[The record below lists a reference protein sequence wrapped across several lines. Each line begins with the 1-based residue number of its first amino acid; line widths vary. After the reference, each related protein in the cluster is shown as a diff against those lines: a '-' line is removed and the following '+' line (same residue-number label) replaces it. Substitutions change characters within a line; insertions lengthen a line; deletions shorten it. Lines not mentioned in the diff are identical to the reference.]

1 MKFSTRED
9 IDAPIE
15 QVFQAVT
22 DFDGIE
28 RRILRRGIDLTR
40 DETSAQ
46 VQVGARWKA
55 NFKWR
60 GRAYQLDA
68 KLVEMTDGQ
77 CYCIESHVGG
87 LQCMGVVDL
96 VPLSKSRTRMFVSLD
111 LKPTTLSSRLMVQS
125 LRLAKGSLNRRF
137 KARVSQFA
145 AGIAT

>member
-9 IDAPIE
+9 IDAPID

-28 RRILRRGIDLTR
+28 RRLLRRGIDLTR
-40 DETSAQ
+40 DESCPQ
-46 VQVGARWKA
+46 NQVGARWRA

-68 KLVEMTDGQ
+68 RLVEMTDGQ
-77 CYCIESHVGG
+77 RCGIESHVGG
-87 LQCMGVVDL
+87 LTSMGEVDL
-96 VPLSKSRTRMFVSLD
+96 VPLSKTRTRMFVSLD
-111 LKPTTLSSRLMVQS
+111 LKPSTLSSRLMVQS

-137 KARVSQFA
+137 KSRVAQFA
-145 AGIAT
+145 ADIVA